1 MYSEA
6 VPDNNACMEDTIR
19 CVCGRLWHIERHLEN
34 LERRGR
40 IYCRCNA
47 TLAND
52 EDGSMDA
59 HLLEPRERM
68 PEMRRLLG
76 QIGLAAVKVGCRL
89 RMPATKWVRLSR
101 LNALLN
107 PNKAGHI
114 RAEVRSSMRS
124 GG

>member
-1 MYSEA
+1 
-6 VPDNNACMEDTIR
+6 MEDTIP

-34 LERRGR
+34 FERRGR
-40 IYCRCNA
+40 IYCRCNV

-76 QIGLAAVKVGCRL
+76 QIGLGRGKSWMPFENACNEVGE
-89 RMPATKWVRLSR
+89 TKSIECSLES
-101 LNALLN
+101 
-107 PNKAGHI
+107 KQG
-114 RAEVRSSMRS
+114 RAHPRRSKILDAKR
-124 GG
+124 